1 MTTEIK
7 RAFLGASISFDAP
20 FILRELKGM
29 DFEKIYQKIAEMY
42 GVSVE
47 EVKREIETAMAYS
60 NANAENIDDFI
71 QQLSE
76 KVVDKV
82 NQDFI
87 N

>member
-1 MTTEIK
+1 
-7 RAFLGASISFDAP
+7 
-20 FILRELKGM
+20 M

-47 EVKREIETAMAYS
+47 EVKQEIETAMAYS
-60 NANAENIDDFI
+60 NENAENIDDFI